1 MLDLVLER
9 SRMPNLRRSWT
20 VFHSL
25 TQHSPLFGATPES
38 LEAMEAEVSILVI
51 GLDETSS
58 QTLHA
63 QTRYEH
69 KQLAWG
75 VRYADLL
82 TELPDGRLQVDLSQ
96 FQVLVETV
104 PTPDFPYPRTRS

>member
-1 MLDLVLER
+1 M
-9 SRMPNLRRSWT
+9 T
-20 VFHSL
+20 
-25 TQHSPLFGATPES
+25 
-38 LEAMEAEVSILVI
+38 

-63 QTRYEH
+63 QARYEH

-82 TELPDGRLQVDLSQ
+82 TELPDGRVRVDLTK
-96 FQVLVETV
+96 FQSVVETA
-104 PTPDFPYPRTRS
+104 PTEDFPYPRHAKEEERELQEVGKTGS